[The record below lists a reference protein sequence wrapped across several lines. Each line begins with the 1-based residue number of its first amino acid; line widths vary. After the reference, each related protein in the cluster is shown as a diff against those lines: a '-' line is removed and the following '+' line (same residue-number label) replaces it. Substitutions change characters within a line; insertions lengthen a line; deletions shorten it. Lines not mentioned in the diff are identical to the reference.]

1 MKGDFMKPFTSFYD
15 PKAMDAPLTLKEVE
29 KITKKILKEIEN
41 AMRQTRSGRNL
52 NCQIKNTH

>member
-52 NCQIKNTH
+52 NC